1 MELLIVIGILAALG
15 LFSVPVFQNFSQS
28 NDLQVAFNLITN
40 SIIGAQIKSQSAVN
54 DSVWGVKIIGH
65 EVVIFKGNNYVGRD
79 PSFDEKAVF
88 SSNITINPAFE
99 IFFNKLTGYPN
110 ATFSNIT
117 ITNSLNEAKTFSI
130 NERGVVIY

>member
-40 SIIGAQIKSQSAVN
+40 SIIGAQIKSQSVVN

-65 EVVIFKGNNYVGRD
+65 EVVIFKGNNYAGRD
-79 PSFDEKAVF
+79 PAFDEKAGF

-99 IFFNKLTGYPN
+99 IFFNKLSLYPI